1 MTAATLWSD
10 SRHYQL
16 VLNMNNMFSESPH
29 GKVGVVAHACNPST
43 LQMEKGRPP
52 PTHPFWPTSGS
63 LKPAYAVN
71 KKSPPAMVSPMGW
84 KMHVGLSKIKLDML
98 QQIQGMEYGNMWHF
112 NSIFRSSLEILR
124 KELIGMSS
132 RSQMLWLKCKTLVQ
146 TSRVN
151 QWVKH

>member
-52 PTHPFWPTSGS
+52 PPPSAS

-84 KMHVGLSKIKLDML
+84 KCMLVFPKSNWMCYSK
-98 QQIQGMEYGNMWHF
+98 YRRWNMWHF
-112 NSIFRSSLEILR
+112 NSIFRKNDWGSSLEILR
-124 KELIGMSS
+124 KELIGKSS
-132 RSQMLWLKCKTLVQ
+132 RSQTLWLKCKTLVQ

-151 QWVKH
+151 KRVKH